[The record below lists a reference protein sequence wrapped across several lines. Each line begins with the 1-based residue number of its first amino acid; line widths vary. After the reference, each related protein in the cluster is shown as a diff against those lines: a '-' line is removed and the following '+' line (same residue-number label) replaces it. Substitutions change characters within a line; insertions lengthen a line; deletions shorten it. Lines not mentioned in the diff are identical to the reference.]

1 MSNNKLI
8 AKNTIVLYMR
18 TLLTL
23 LVSLYTS
30 RVVLNSLGVED
41 YGVYCVVAGFVSMM
55 TILSGS
61 LSSSISR
68 FITYEL
74 GKKETSRLV
83 ILFTTSILIQISIS
97 LIILIIGEILSYY
110 IINVFLHIPSD
121 RIVAATWTYHCS
133 LFIFIINLINVP
145 FNASIIAHEKMTAFA
160 YVGIFDVILKLIIA
174 IIISKSP
181 FDKLI
186 VYSLLLLLQAILM
199 CVIYVCYCRSNF
211 IECTLSKRID
221 MVMLRKM
228 TSFAGFAFLTSGAAV
243 LNTQGLNMLINVFFG
258 VTLNAARGIAAQ
270 VEAVVL
276 KFVNDFTTAIN
287 PQIIKNYAEGNY
299 ASMNILICRGA
310 KFSYFLLLF
319 LSLPV
324 MFEANILLHW
334 WLGLVPEHT
343 VNFFRLTMVASMLTV
358 LGNTGVTACMA
369 SGNIKKYTLVLTS
382 IGLFVFPLTILA
394 YKLGFPVESCYIIYI
409 MVYSIIT
416 IVRLLLMKE
425 LIQFPI
431 SMFFKNVLLPVI
443 LSTIGAVILPTCS
456 FVFLPMGV
464 GRFFITSILC
474 VVGTIFSVMLL
485 GLTENERTVIFKTI
499 ENKIP
504 CRKRHYL

>member
-243 LNTQGLNMLINVFFG
+243 LNTQGLNMLINVF
-258 VTLNAARGIAAQ
+258 
-270 VEAVVL
+270 
-276 KFVNDFTTAIN
+276 
-287 PQIIKNYAEGNY
+287 
-299 ASMNILICRGA
+299 
-310 KFSYFLLLF
+310 
-319 LSLPV
+319 
-324 MFEANILLHW
+324 
-334 WLGLVPEHT
+334 LV
-343 VNFFRLTMVASMLTV
+343 
-358 LGNTGVTACMA
+358 
-369 SGNIKKYTLVLTS
+369 
-382 IGLFVFPLTILA
+382 
-394 YKLGFPVESCYIIYI
+394 
-409 MVYSIIT
+409 
-416 IVRLLLMKE
+416 
-425 LIQFPI
+425 
-431 SMFFKNVLLPVI
+431 
-443 LSTIGAVILPTCS
+443 
-456 FVFLPMGV
+456 
-464 GRFFITSILC
+464 
-474 VVGTIFSVMLL
+474 
-485 GLTENERTVIFKTI
+485 
-499 ENKIP
+499 
-504 CRKRHYL
+504 